1 MTTELIDSPTSEI
14 TIQTVLANQLHF
26 EWFDVDESSI
36 VFRMN
41 TPENI
46 WLEVTRLALDAYEH
60 THSTHCRMMAK
71 VADCLNYGERNYGE
85 QWSNVLDDARK
96 FLRVQQKSISNA
108 MHTFSKIAPE
118 NRHVDTLSLTHH
130 ELVAG
135 IDNKELQAK
144 LLQQAEDEE
153 MSTSDFKN
161 VVARARLTDEDK
173 KLIAT
178 QTSQDPEELTSKDIK
193 ALIKRAKRGDT
204 GTPEVKAVIDLESDE
219 GILHAIDK
227 ATERLKSYDF
237 AEMPVPAQKKWTA
250 AIVELAEAF
259 GPCRRERFAQAL
271 ANIAINYLLFAEAE
285 KPARQWDEDRKEAW
299 RPILGEL
306 QKVYRRSL
314 VSARGK
320 GEQE

>member
-1 MTTELIDSPTSEI
+1 MPTDLLDPPTNEI
-14 TIQTVLANQLHF
+14 TLQTVLSQSHF
-26 EWFDVDESSI
+26 EWFDVNESSI
-36 VFRMN
+36 VFRAN

-46 WLEVTRLALDAYEH
+46 WLDVTKMALDAYEH

-135 IDNKELQAK
+135 IEDKKLQAE
-144 LLQQAEDEE
+144 LLQKAETEE
-153 MSTSDFKN
+153 LTTADFKN

-173 KLIAT
+173 ALIAKV
-178 QTSQDPEELTSKDIK
+178 TSQDPKELTASEIK
-193 ALIKRAKRGDT
+193 KTLKRAKRGDT
-204 GTPEVKAVIDLESDE
+204 GPSEPKAVIDLESDE
-219 GILHAIDK
+219 GLQHAIEK

-237 AEMPVPAQKKWTA
+237 AEMPVPVQKKWTA
-250 AIVELAEAF
+250 AIVELCEAF
-259 GPCRRERFAQAL
+259 SPCRREKFAQAL
-271 ANIAINYLLFAEAE
+271 SNLAINYLLFAEAE

-299 RPILGEL
+299 KPILGEL
-306 QKVYRRSL
+306 QKIYRRSC
-314 VSARGK
+314 VSTHGK
-320 GEQE
+320 DE